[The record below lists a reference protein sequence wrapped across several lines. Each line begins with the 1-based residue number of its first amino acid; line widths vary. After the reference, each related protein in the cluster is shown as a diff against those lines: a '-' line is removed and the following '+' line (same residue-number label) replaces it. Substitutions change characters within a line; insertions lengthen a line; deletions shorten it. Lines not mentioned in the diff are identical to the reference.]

1 MNVEFPASVGFPE
14 YNFIVILKSHD
25 CIGLHFPGV
34 QVGVINNNGGYAIP
48 HCFPCSS
55 LVPLMSFLQ
64 EVGVELIGAIFL
76 EEKVIGAENQ
86 GSGVVVLQ
94 LSVLGP
100 IPRSS
105 DLCKDPSEQLVLA
118 EV

>member
-1 MNVEFPASVGFPE
+1 VFGEEFVT
-14 YNFIVILKSHD
+14 
-25 CIGLHFPGV
+25 
-34 QVGVINNNGGYAIP
+34 
-48 HCFPCSS
+48 SS

-94 LSVLGP
+94 LSAKWRNRKGILPSPTVLS
-100 IPRSS
+100 IFSS
-105 DLCKDPSEQLVLA
+105 RK
-118 EV
+118 

>member
-1 MNVEFPASVGFPE
+1 
-14 YNFIVILKSHD
+14 
-25 CIGLHFPGV
+25 
-34 QVGVINNNGGYAIP
+34 
-48 HCFPCSS
+48 
-55 LVPLMSFLQ
+55 MSFLQ

-118 EV
+118 EVWNVDKGDVCELPSEF